1 MSIYQNIIAGR
12 VTYSPHMRPAAREL
26 MQKLLVANPSKRL
39 TFKTIKK
46 EASAQTRMM
55 AARRSLMPADT
66 GFGPKNPSQS
76 PAAPSSQRLDF
87 DSHFSQPLFRA
98 FDFDKL
104 EKKELNPPWRP
115 TLKGPT
121 DLSYMP
127 NASVQADEEQA
138 EEALSG
144 AGVPNGSL
152 KEVGRLDAE
161 FSQL

>member
-66 GFGPKNPSQS
+66 GFGPKNPSCS
-76 PAAPSSQRLDF
+76 AVFSETRLRLSLLAAALPRL
-87 DSHFSQPLFRA
+87 
-98 FDFDKL
+98 
-104 EKKELNPPWRP
+104 
-115 TLKGPT
+115 
-121 DLSYMP
+121 
-127 NASVQADEEQA
+127 
-138 EEALSG
+138 
-144 AGVPNGSL
+144 
-152 KEVGRLDAE
+152 
-161 FSQL
+161 